1 MPRIPVKVDPVFDQR
16 IFPYFSGF
24 FGSLWH
30 VLFKGFIDFLLL
42 PLEVTRQNAR
52 FGSPFLSY
60 KWIILLSDLNL
71 PQRAIGGGEGQ
82 LPLGHPSGCC
92 DL

>member
-1 MPRIPVKVDPVFDQR
+1 MPRISVQVDPVWDQR
-16 IFPYFSGF
+16 IFPYFPGF
-24 FGSLWH
+24 FGPFGH
-30 VLFKGFIDFLLL
+30 FFFQGFIYFLLL